1 MPQYRSSYVRF
12 SALLSQLGASA
23 LSEPRSPSL
32 QPGLD
37 GAALRYFLA
46 LCGSRAG
53 LSGAPTV
60 PPKPGSP
67 FLSGLAREVE
77 RLRCMIATEADAL
90 WNRVLDAI
98 EALKTGSAAP
108 AAVADELTGLG
119 AAYVA
124 LNAFLRQNAAA
135 CVLLAAAFDR
145 QPCPTLAEL
154 VAGAE
159 GALSAP
165 MRVYAACLRPN
176 LAPDGLEAIL
186 VALSDTWEL
195 CRAAAADAAARLGA
209 ARWVAPQKFVRTTRK
224 FWLRP
229 RDVAAFK
236 AAIIPHLPVLIY
248 GERDRFTE
256 RDPEALRCFAEHAA
270 VSDAAPI
277 ASVYLDE
284 PETLPVYHAR
294 LRRSDGASAVR
305 LRWYGER
312 DAHDPGK
319 QIFVEQKIHR
329 ESYTGQFSSKER
341 ASLRQEEVAAYLAG
355 RPDALTG
362 RSAHDAELLGRVQ
375 ELIAREGQAPFLRTC
390 YSRTAFQTADSAEV
404 RISMDSDLRMISE
417 VGTPVAPGDWCRDL
431 AQPLAPREV
440 VNFPYIVVE
449 VKLQR
454 KPPEWLVPLLK
465 SGMLIAVPKF
475 SKHIHGT
482 AVLFQ
487 AQTETVPHWFL
498 PDPKVSTLMTPAC
511 WEEMA
516 DKSDALM
523 GDVAAWLFPSA
534 EQRAKHAEE
543 PPNPALAPT
552 PTPCPRPGRRAK
564 PARTPRGDS
573 RGASADDSPSPEIA
587 ARARAPELATL
598 VAQANQYTELG
609 ARAATPAPPGA
620 IVVTPGQVARTPTWP
635 VYEVLPAAVPPQT
648 ALKRDSRAPS
658 PPSPSAIVGAAG
670 SHLNRSS
677 SSSDQDVHARRSASK
692 SPAADESAKD
702 LEAGKKLLRSMG
714 SLGSLPGDEADDK
727 KAPISRANTLVRT
740 RVEPKTFFANER
752 TFLAWLQISVL
763 VMLTALSLL
772 GGSSVASTVTGGAA
786 GGGEATTSDECHSGR
801 CYASK
806 ISGAII
812 APVAILFMV
821 YALYMYKKRTIQI
834 MRRETVRRWLMGG
847 GGGWVLKCVSSK

>member
-1 MPQYRSSYVRF
+1 MAAFAMLFHELGEEVSWLEKRPGVWGRWPVPQYRSSYVRF

-98 EALKTGSAAP
+98 EALKTGSVAP

-236 AAIIPHLPVLIY
+236 AAVIPHLPVLIY
-248 GERDRFTE
+248 GDRDRFTE

-312 DAHDPGK
+312 DAHDPSK

-417 VGTPVAPGDWCRDL
+417 VGAPVAPGDWCRDL

-523 GDVAAWLFPSA
+523 GDVASWLFPSA
-534 EQRAKHAEE
+534 EQRAKHADE
-543 PPNPALAPT
+543 PPNPALAPK
-552 PTPCPRPGRRAK
+552 PSLFHRLVRRAK
-564 PARTPRGDS
+564 SARIQRGDS

-587 ARARAPELATL
+587 ARARAR
-598 VAQANQYTELG
+598 
-609 ARAATPAPPGA
+609 ARDPP
-620 IVVTPGQVARTPTWP
+620 
-635 VYEVLPAAVPPQT
+635 

-834 MRRETVRRWLMGG
+834 MRRETVRYDDQRGPVALVVILILVTLISYIISLVYGF
-847 GGGWVLKCVSSK
+847 